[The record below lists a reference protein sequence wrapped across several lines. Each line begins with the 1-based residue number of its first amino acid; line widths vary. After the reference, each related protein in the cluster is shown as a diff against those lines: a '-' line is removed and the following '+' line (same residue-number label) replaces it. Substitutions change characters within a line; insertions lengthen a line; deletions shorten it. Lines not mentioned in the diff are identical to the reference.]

1 MEGLKLIGEH
11 PTEQLHIYE
20 EGVCEEGYCKWVHI
34 FEADGDEAFYLLN
47 KDQAKQIVEHLTK
60 LFEL

>member
-11 PTEQLHIYE
+11 PKEQLHIEPSLEREKVYLTMN
-20 EGVCEEGYCKWVHI
+20 Y
-34 FEADGDEAFYLLN
+34 FGDEAWYSLN

-60 LFEL
+60 VFEL